1 MLAITR
7 QKKVELSQARL
18 EGNLVKNTPGP
29 LEELHNQTDVPRAVD
44 ENIPEVHDLEGP
56 SAGDLEAGNLAGSMA
71 HDGPCDGLSD
81 SDELLDDTDVINV
94 SDLQQFSSA
103 LQEAQCLAI
112 QVEIEN
118 VKGKQKNSENIPRQL
133 EKNPFLPQEDSPI
146 TGLMWFS
153 SYLHLHGHEGEGK
166 SEPRGDS

>member
-1 MLAITR
+1 LWCDHD
-7 QKKVELSQARL
+7 ECL
-18 EGNLVKNTPGP
+18 GNLVKNTPGP

-56 SAGDLEAGNLAGSMA
+56 SAGDLDAGNLAGSMA

-81 SDELLDDTDVINV
+81 SDELLDDTDVIDV

-118 VKGKQKNSENIPRQL
+118 VKGKQKTPKTYQGNS
-133 EKNPFLPQEDSPI
+133 KKPFPATRRLTNHWPHVVFMISSPS
-146 TGLMWFS
+146 W
-153 SYLHLHGHEGEGK
+153 
-166 SEPRGDS
+166 P